1 MVALLSTSQFH
12 DKYYSGG
19 TTEICWRYGTM
30 DLGEEL
36 VLTSSSASR
45 LATAD
50 IKAARKAYKC
60 QYDKHAVPPN
70 FNW

>member
-1 MVALLSTSQFH
+1 ML
-12 DKYYSGG
+12 K
-19 TTEICWRYGTM
+19 RYGTM

-36 VLTSSSASR
+36 VLTSSSASK

-50 IKAARKAYKC
+50 IKAAQKAYKC